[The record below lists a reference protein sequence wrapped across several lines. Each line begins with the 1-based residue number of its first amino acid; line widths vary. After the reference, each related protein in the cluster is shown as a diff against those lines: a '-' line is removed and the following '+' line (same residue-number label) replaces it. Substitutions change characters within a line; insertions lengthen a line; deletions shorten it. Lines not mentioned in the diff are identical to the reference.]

1 MEHRWSRRYPVC
13 LDAFVFHRRSGLI
26 QVNILNISLDGAFVV
41 AEQLALP
48 PQVSVDL
55 TFTLETAGKQAIQ
68 QMEALVIH
76 GDSKGYGLMFKSLR
90 RSTIQ
95 TLAGMLFAA

>member
-26 QVNILNISLDGAFVV
+26 QVNILNISLEGAYVGT
-41 AEQLALP
+41 ERLALP
-48 PQVSVDL
+48 AQASVDL
-55 TFTLETAGKQAIQ
+55 TFAIETAGKQAIQ

-76 GDSKGYGLMFKSLR
+76 GGSNGYGLMFKNLH
-90 RSTIQ
+90 RSTFQ